1 MAGNKKPRGNL
12 LWPLLLLILGNLN
25 PRCAADHCS
34 WRGSGLNAEPWS
46 RTVEQVRLRCTE
58 GSLEWLYPARA
69 LRVLL
74 EPNLAAGPTTVCI
87 KPARG
92 FKGANVYLE
101 RAGRLQLLVNEADEA
116 HLQLVHCFGSEQPQ
130 HVALFLQASPQ
141 LDLGRRMVA
150 FQYELLSG
158 RVEAQKHQQIAL
170 AEAMCQPCDNTQLL
184 MAICS
189 SDFVVRGS
197 IKSVTH
203 DSEHQMSQVEVSAKQ
218 VYRQKN
224 RVFQQDEVSLEW
236 TGPIKTLLQCRVKKG
251 DGDFLFTGN
260 EHFGDVWL
268 GCAPRFKDFTAIYQ
282 AAREQG
288 TNPCEFQLN

>member
-1 MAGNKKPRGNL
+1 MSGSKKPGGNL
-12 LWPLLLLILGNLN
+12 LWPLLLILGS
-25 PRCAADHCS
+25 PTHMCAADRCS
-34 WRGSGLNAEPWS
+34 WRGSGLSTEPWS

-58 GSLEWLYPARA
+58 GTLEWLYPVRA

-87 KPARG
+87 KPAPG
-92 FKGANVYLE
+92 FKGANVYVE

-116 HLQLVHCFGSEQPQ
+116 HLQLVRCFGSEQPQ

-141 LDLGRRMVA
+141 LDLSRRTVA

-158 RVEAQKHQQIAL
+158 QGEAQKSQQIAL
-170 AEAMCQPCDNTQLL
+170 EEAMCRPCDNTQLL

-197 IKSVTH
+197 IKNVTH
-203 DSEHQMSQVEVSAKQ
+203 DSEHQMSQVEVSAKEI
-218 VYRQKN
+218 YRQKN

-260 EHFGDVWL
+260 EHFGDAWL
-268 GCAPRFKDFTAIYQ
+268 GCAPRFKDFRSIYQ